1 MVILL
6 IKLVVFDLDNVIIDG
21 EGIDEIGKLINIEDQ
36 IAAITEQAMQGDI
49 DFETSIKKRVGLLK
63 GVATD
68 DIRTLA
74 NEMPLMKGAE
84 ETVSSL
90 KENGFEVAIISGS
103 FDIIAD
109 TIKGK
114 LDVDN
119 IFTNSLVE
127 EDGILTGEV
136 TGPLV
141 SGSKLDVL
149 SKLIE
154 EKGYTLDE
162 CVAVGDGA
170 NDISMIE
177 SAKYGIAF
185 NAKPALKENADIIV
199 ETRDLTDV
207 LNVIINLNSEN
218 TEGDADVDK
227 EVAVETEVVE
237 TTDVVVENQEEE
249 QVADATEEVVE
260 EIEET
265 EEVVEEAEEEVAE
278 EETAEEE
285 AEEAEEEAVEEEVA
299 EAEEE
304 AEEEAAEEA
313 EEVEEEEVPEAEE
326 EVAEEKPVKEAKPK
340 KSKKKNALPEPD
352 FDLADTIEGVRA
364 QKDEREER
372 IAKVADER
380 EAFNREAKEQRKIR
394 DELNSELKENLA
406 KAIEFRDQRNE
417 INKQVEENKKARN
430 KVNDEIKSLEWSSGK
445 KDKIRIEA
453 EIKKID
459 KIIETRV
466 LDIKKENQLVKNA
479 NDLRKELAE
488 IKEDDKVKEEAA
500 ELKKK
505 SEEYHAKVVELS
517 EQAQEA
523 HEQMLSYFRKT
534 DEIRTAADE
543 AHKLFIQA
551 RKNASA
557 KHEEFKM
564 ILSEIHVINKKLGSN
579 KNRKRRS
586 DKSGGSSNNK
596 KNREEK
602 ERAESIFDK
611 FKNGKKLST
620 EELLLL
626 QKYDIN

>member
-63 GVATD
+63 GASTE
-68 DIRTLA
+68 DIKTLA

-84 ETVSSL
+84 ETVSTL
-90 KENGFEVAIISGS
+90 KENGFDVAIISGS

-149 SKLIE
+149 SELIE
-154 EKGYTLDE
+154 EKGYSLDE

-285 AEEAEEEAVEEEVA
+285 AAEAEEEAVEEEVA

-304 AEEEAAEEA
+304 AEEEAAEEEA
-313 EEVEEEEVPEAEE
+313 PEE
-326 EVAEEKPVKEAKPK
+326 AEEKPVKEAKPK

-505 SEEYHAKVVELS
+505 SEEFHAKVVELS

>member
-36 IAAITEQAMQGDI
+36 IAAITEQAMQGEI

-119 IFTNSLVE
+119 VFTNSLVE

-265 EEVVEEAEEEVAE
+265 EVAE

-304 AEEEAAEEA
+304 EA
-313 EEVEEEEVPEAEE
+313 PEAEE

-564 ILSEIHVINKKLGSN
+564 ILSEIHVINKKLGSS

-586 DKSGGSSNNK
+586 DKSSGSSNNK

>member
-1 MVILL
+1 M

-84 ETVSSL
+84 ETVSTL
-90 KENGFEVAIISGS
+90 KENGFDVAIISGS

-185 NAKPALKENADIIV
+185 NAKPALKENADLIV

-237 TTDVVVENQEEE
+237 TTDVVVE
-249 QVADATEEVVE
+249 EEVVE

-265 EEVVEEAEEEVAE
+265 EEVVE

-304 AEEEAAEEA
+304 VEDEEA
-313 EEVEEEEVPEAEE
+313 PEAEE

-466 LDIKKENQLVKNA
+466 LRNQ
-479 NDLRKELAE
+479 
-488 IKEDDKVKEEAA
+488 
-500 ELKKK
+500 
-505 SEEYHAKVVELS
+505 S
-517 EQAQEA
+517 
-523 HEQMLSYFRKT
+523 FRHQK
-534 DEIRTAADE
+534 
-543 AHKLFIQA
+543 
-551 RKNASA
+551 
-557 KHEEFKM
+557 
-564 ILSEIHVINKKLGSN
+564 G
-579 KNRKRRS
+579 
-586 DKSGGSSNNK
+586 
-596 KNREEK
+596 
-602 ERAESIFDK
+602 ES
-611 FKNGKKLST
+611 T
-620 EELLLL
+620 C
-626 QKYDIN
+626 

>member
-1 MVILL
+1 MVIYL

-21 EGIDEIGKLINIEDQ
+21 EGIDEIGKLVNIEDQ
-36 IAAITEQAMQGDI
+36 IAKITEQAMQGEI

-63 GVATD
+63 GASTE
-68 DIRTLA
+68 DIKTLA
-74 NEMPLMKGAE
+74 NEMPLMEGAE
-84 ETVSSL
+84 ETISGL
-90 KENGFEVAIISGS
+90 KENGFDVAIISGS
-103 FDIIAD
+103 FNIIAD
-109 TIKGK
+109 VIKEK
-114 LDVDN
+114 LNVDN
-119 IFTNSLVE
+119 VFTNSLVE
-127 EDGILTGEV
+127 ENGVLTGEV

-149 SKLIE
+149 SKFIE
-154 EKGYTLDE
+154 DKDISLEE

-177 SAKYGIAF
+177 SAGYGVAF

-199 ETRDLTDV
+199 ETRNLTDI
-207 LNVIINLNSEN
+207 LDVIINLNSEN
-218 TEGDADVDK
+218 TEEGADVDK
-227 EVAVETEVVE
+227 EVEIETEVVE
-237 TTDVVVENQEEE
+237 STDVVVENQEE

-260 EIEET
+260 EEVEEVVEAE
-265 EEVVEEAEEEVAE
+265 EEVVEEA
-278 EETAEEE
+278 
-285 AEEAEEEAVEEEVA
+285 
-299 EAEEE
+299 AEEE
-304 AEEEAAEEA
+304 AEEEVVEEVAEE
-313 EEVEEEEVPEAEE
+313 EAEE
-326 EVAEEKPVKEAKPK
+326 EVVEEAAEEEAAEAEEEKPK
-340 KSKKKNALPEPD
+340 KSKRKNSLPEPVD
-352 FDLADTIEGVRA
+352 FELADTIEGVRA
-364 QKDEREER
+364 QKDEREEL
-372 IAKVADER
+372 IANVADER

-406 KAIEFRDQRNE
+406 KAIEYRDQRNE

-430 KVNDEIKSLEWSSGK
+430 KVNEEIKNLEWSSGK
-445 KDKIRIEA
+445 RDKIKIET

-466 LDIKKENQLVKNA
+466 LDIKKENQLVKTA
-479 NDLRKELAE
+479 NDLRKQLAE
-488 IKEDDKVKEEAA
+488 IKEDNKVKEEAA

-557 KHEEFKM
+557 KHEEFKG

-579 KNRKRRS
+579 RSRRK
-586 DKSGGSSNNK
+586 KKKKSSNAPGK

-602 ERAESIFDK
+602 ERAEAIFDK